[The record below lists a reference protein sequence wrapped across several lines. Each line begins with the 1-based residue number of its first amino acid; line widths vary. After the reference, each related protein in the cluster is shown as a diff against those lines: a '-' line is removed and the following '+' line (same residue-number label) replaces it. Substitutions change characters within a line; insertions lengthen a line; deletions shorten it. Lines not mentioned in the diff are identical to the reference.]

1 MNFSILRRKHPDRA
15 FLYNFE
21 KDLKKGPLG
30 KNEMNYEILQ
40 LSAESRYFETAI
52 SVTISKTI
60 FNGGDE
66 MS

>member
-1 MNFSILRRKHPDRA
+1 MELFDIILKKV
-15 FLYNFE
+15 YQ
-21 KDLKKGPLG
+21 KGPLG

-52 SVTISKTI
+52 SVTISNTI